1 MCSSRQSLNSF
12 DGCNGWSLY
21 FSGKI
26 APFCNRL
33 KTRINS
39 SRFNPLFKHIVRIVQ
54 KLNNDEQIIEQQI
67 LNLLNLML
75 VLTELQ
81 PIFKELTVLLQ
92 KPQEQQLTYIT
103 STTNSTT
110 TFTTTTRIY
119 RSSISS
125 WPILIKILN

>member
-1 MCSSRQSLNSF
+1 
-12 DGCNGWSLY
+12 
-21 FSGKI
+21 
-26 APFCNRL
+26 
-33 KTRINS
+33 
-39 SRFNPLFKHIVRIVQ
+39 
-54 KLNNDEQIIEQQI
+54 
-67 LNLLNLML
+67 ML

-125 WPILIKILN
+125 WPILIKNLN